1 VTTTNRSAA
10 ELLAHDIS
18 ILGPE
23 LGPVF
28 NGLHNDFY
36 WLQAKWQEYV
46 ALFGTSPAR
55 VKILNDAAPNFFWF
69 IQDTMWN
76 DLLLHIARLTDKHI
90 TGTRKNLTFLALPP
104 LIQDEAYRGVLGKLV
119 DAAVEAAGFARRM
132 RNRRLA
138 HHDLALA
145 LGRAEP
151 ITAGSRSDVRAAL
164 TAFHMV
170 LNSVQLQYFDSNLMP
185 EIILAPG
192 GATKLLKILRD
203 GVQAEQARIARITS
217 GNPTPDDFRWDDV

>member
-1 VTTTNRSAA
+1 VTTQRNPA
-10 ELLAHDIS
+10 EILAHDIS
-18 ILGPE
+18 ILGPA

-46 ALFGTSPAR
+46 ELFGKDPAR

-76 DLLLHIARLTDKHI
+76 DLLLHITRLTDKRM
-90 TGTRKNLTFLALPP
+90 TASRTNLTLLALPP
-104 LIQDEAYRGVLGKLV
+104 LIQDEAFRGVLDNLV
-119 DAAVEAAGFARRM
+119 EAAVEAARFARRI

-145 LGRAEP
+145 LGKAKP
-151 ITAGSRSDVRAAL
+151 LTAGSRDDVRAAL
-164 TAFHMV
+164 TAFHAV
-170 LNSVQLQYFDSNLMP
+170 LDSVQLQYFDSSLSP
-185 EIILAPG
+185 EVILAPG
-192 GATKLLKILRD
+192 GATKLLRILRD
-203 GVQAEQARIARITS
+203 GVHAEQARYERVRS
-217 GNPTPDDFRWDDV
+217 GTATPEDLRGEV